1 MDGIPIMGTIFYKSG
16 TRSAILAS
24 FFFVSDCTAD
34 LQLNQNLPIPMAIF

>member
-24 FFFVSDCTAD
+24 FFLSDCTAD
-34 LQLNQNLPIPMAIF
+34 LQLNQNLSIPMAIF